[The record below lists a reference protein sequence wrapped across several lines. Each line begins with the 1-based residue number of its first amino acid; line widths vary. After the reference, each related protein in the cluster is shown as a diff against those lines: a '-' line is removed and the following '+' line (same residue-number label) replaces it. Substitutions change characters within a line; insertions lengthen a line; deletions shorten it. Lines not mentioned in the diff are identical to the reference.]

1 MKYSEGALIKA
12 YLRPLEDKEEEKEKK
27 KGQMKE
33 LPGVVEKK
41 AFEKNDLKT
50 ITNAPIG
57 SFEYASDSIVYKK
70 DALKL
75 LKAKN
80 LKTLRAHK
88 HNKKL
93 SPLEHL
99 LREIRDPQIAQNC
112 TNVLEHFRKIASTP
126 KKTVT
131 ILPPVKSISD
141 IPTVKS
147 KKKKKKKKRKKK
159 KRTKSSLRNN
169 TTISKPPTFTL
180 IETRRRRLDS
190 LGYPII
196 RSDPPY
202 YYEY

>member
-1 MKYSEGALIKA
+1 MRYQEGALIKA
-12 YLRPLEDKEEEKEKK
+12 YLRPIEEEEKKDK
-27 KGQMKE
+27 VKE
-33 LPGVVEKK
+33 VPGLVEKK
-41 AFEKNDLKT
+41 AIEKNDPQT
-50 ITNAPIG
+50 ITNAPG
-57 SFEYASDSIVYKK
+57 SIEYASDSIVRRK

-80 LKTLRAHK
+80 VKTLRAHK
-88 HNKKL
+88 YNKKL
-93 SPLEHL
+93 SPLELL
-99 LREIRDPQIAQNC
+99 LRDIRDPQIAQNC
-112 TNVLEHFRKIASTP
+112 TNVLQHFRKIASTP